1 MYFEIEDLVDEPVYS
16 EESCFIDPCFEWHVW
31 QENMNE
37 GRKMIL
43 KERFD
48 KRWTW
53 KHSLCE
59 RKGEV
64 IVDNGNY

>member
-1 MYFEIEDLVDEPVYS
+1 MYFEIEDLVDEPIKMYG
-16 EESCFIDPCFEWHVW
+16 CFVDTCFEWHVW
-31 QENMNE
+31 QENINE
-37 GRKMIL
+37 GRKLIL

-48 KRWTW
+48 KRWTF
-53 KHSLCE
+53 KHALCE